1 MRLVRWQQTPL
12 LDRVLALRHQLTAD
26 DAIYVAMAEATGAT
40 LLTRDARLA
49 RSAGHRAR
57 VEPI

>member
-1 MRLVRWQQTPL
+1 MRLAWRPHRPL
-12 LDRVLALRHQLTAD
+12 LGRALVLRDQLSTC

-49 RSAGHRAR
+49 RSGGHRAR
-57 VEPI
+57 VELI